1 MPVLMLFLLILF
13 VVFLFWITAK
23 IVGVILTLVVAGL
36 VGFLAD
42 SVIPGDVPFG
52 WLGAILAGLIG
63 SWLGVW
69 IFDMLNLPEGIL
81 RLPIAGIPI
90 IPAFVGALI
99 LSFIASLV
107 FHQSARGRR
116 I

>member
-1 MPVLMLFLLILF
+1 MPLLMLFLLILF
-13 VVFLFWITAK
+13 VIGLFWITGK
-23 IVGVILTLVVAGL
+23 IIGVIITLVIAGL
-36 VGFLAD
+36 VGALAD
-42 SVIPGDVPFG
+42 SIVPGDLPFG
-52 WLGAILAGLIG
+52 WLGAILAGLVG

-69 IFDMLNLPEGIL
+69 LFDVLGIGL
-81 RLPIAGIPI
+81 RLDIAGIPV

-107 FHQSARGRR
+107 FHQTARDRR